1 MSEDHTE
8 ENLDILEVANLIFKL
23 MQKQEIDLP
32 IAMGGMAAA
41 LSMMAAKLGI
51 PQEDLLAGFKTTM
64 ELMYEDYR
72 EDKEANTH

>member
-51 PQEDLLAGFKTTM
+51 SQEDLLAGFKTTM